1 MKLFVYSM
9 RPYDEAPIFKRLCAG
24 YNVEFSSTEQTP
36 CLENVKMAEGYDV
49 VDIITTPMTE
59 ELLRAFRDAGVRCIA
74 TRTIG
79 YDHIDLA
86 AARKLGLGVVHVTYS
101 PSTVAD
107 YAIMM
112 MLIGLRRL
120 PFIMKKADAQDFTL
134 KGSIGREIEDCTVG
148 VIGTGRIGKT
158 VIRHLAGFGCRIL
171 AYDVYPDE
179 KAGLQYVSL
188 DRLLQES
195 DVITLHAPGM
205 DETWHMIG
213 EKQFARMKDGVV
225 LINCAR
231 GSLIDSD
238 ALRHALDEGKVG
250 FAGLDVVEH
259 EEGLYYFNRMGEPLK
274 NPELALLKSYPNVLI
289 TPHTAFY
296 TERAVSDMAE
306 NSITAA
312 MDFMEGRKNPFIVS

>member
-1 MKLFVYSM
+1 M
-9 RPYDEAPIFKRLCAG
+9 
-24 YNVEFSSTEQTP
+24 
-36 CLENVKMAEGYDV
+36 
-49 VDIITTPMTE
+49 
-59 ELLRAFRDAGVRCIA
+59 
-74 TRTIG
+74 
-79 YDHIDLA
+79 
-86 AARKLGLGVVHVTYS
+86 
-101 PSTVAD
+101 
-107 YAIMM
+107 
-112 MLIGLRRL
+112 
-120 PFIMKKADAQDFTL
+120 
-134 KGSIGREIEDCTVG
+134 
-148 VIGTGRIGKT
+148 
-158 VIRHLAGFGCRIL
+158 
-171 AYDVYPDE
+171 
-179 KAGLQYVSL
+179 SL

>member
-9 RPYDEAPIFKRLCAG
+9 RPYDEAPIFDRLRKK
-24 YNVEFSSTEQTP
+24 YNLEISSTNETP

-59 ELLRAFRDAGVRCIA
+59 EILSAFKAVGVKCIA

-79 YDHIDLA
+79 FDHIDLD

-112 MLIGLRRL
+112 MLIGLRKI
-120 PFIMKKADAQDFTL
+120 PFIMQKANAQDFTL

-158 VIRHLAGFGCRIL
+158 VIKHLSGFGCRIV

-179 KAGLQYVSL
+179 KLGVEYMSL

-205 DETWHMIG
+205 DETFHMIG
-213 EKQFARMKDGVV
+213 EKQFAEMKDGVV

-231 GSLIDSD
+231 GSLVDSD
-238 ALRHALDEGKVG
+238 ALRHALDSGKVG
-250 FAGLDVVEH
+250 FAGLDVVEN
-259 EEGLYYFNRMGEPLK
+259 EAGLYYFNRMGEPLK
-274 NPELALLKSYPNVLI
+274 NPELALLKSYPNVLV

-312 MDFMEGRKNPFIVS
+312 LDYMEGKKNPFIVS